1 MALAIHQRESFQ
13 KKEENCPK
21 NYSKMFII
29 VMVREMQIKATLI
42 FHFTPNRMIK
52 ISKTNGNNNAE
63 GDEEKWKLHSLLEL

>member
-1 MALAIHQRESFQ
+1 
-13 KKEENCPK
+13 
-21 NYSKMFII
+21 MFII